1 LAEKRQCWFRHR
13 GGVLILGGEADPE
26 LRPWMVGRLAREHE
40 PVSDLVTV
48 LTLGLITADFYDATF
63 DTMAKTGYES

>member
-1 LAEKRQCWFRHR
+1 
-13 GGVLILGGEADPE
+13 
-26 LRPWMVGRLAREHE
+26 MVGRLAREHE